1 MKISTNYAKKF
12 TCPRCGLRCYEG
24 IETCP
29 DCGLVFSRLEIAT
42 NKDAKQKMRRH
53 DHDFIIMTSKLP
65 SDVSRTK
72 LILYTIFFGVFGG
85 HCFYVGRYWRGATFL
100 TTFIAMFL
108 MVVFNSSLA
117 AIGNGAL
124 LGVLST
130 ILGFIMLMWPWDI
143 FMVVLKKFKVPIA
156 IDLESNGQNN
166 SAKKSADV
174 QSKINA
180 DENTIKEDTT
190 ETKEGEK

>member
-130 ILGFIMLMWPWDI
+130 LLGFIMLMWPWDI

-174 QSKINA
+174 QSKINS

-190 ETKEGEK
+190 QTKEGEK

>member
-130 ILGFIMLMWPWDI
+130 ILGLIMLMWPWDI

-174 QSKINA
+174 QSKINS
-180 DENTIKEDTT
+180 DDNTIKEDTT
-190 ETKEGEK
+190 QTKEGEK

>member
-130 ILGFIMLMWPWDI
+130 TLGLIMLMWPWDI

-174 QSKINA
+174 QSKINS

-190 ETKEGEK
+190 QTKEGEK

>member
-174 QSKINA
+174 QSKINS
-180 DENTIKEDTT
+180 DDNTIKEDTT

>member
-174 QSKINA
+174 QSKINS

-190 ETKEGEK
+190 QTKEGEK

>member
-156 IDLESNGQNN
+156 IDLESNGQNKP
-166 SAKKSADV
+166 AKKSVDLK
-174 QSKINA
+174 SIINS

-190 ETKEGEK
+190 QTKEGEK

>member
-100 TTFIAMFL
+100 TTFIAMLL

-130 ILGFIMLMWPWDI
+130 ILGLIMLMWPWDI

-174 QSKINA
+174 QSKINS
-180 DENTIKEDTT
+180 DDNTIKENTPQ
-190 ETKEGEK
+190 TKEGEK

>member
-65 SDVSRTK
+65 SDVSRAK

-108 MVVFNSSLA
+108 LVVFNSSLA
-117 AIGNGAL
+117 AIGNGSL

-130 ILGFIMLMWPWDI
+130 ILGLIMLMWPWDI

-174 QSKINA
+174 QSKINS
-180 DENTIKEDTT
+180 DDNTIKENTT
-190 ETKEGEK
+190 QTKEGEK

>member
-85 HCFYVGRYWRGATFL
+85 HYFYVGRYWRGATFL

-174 QSKINA
+174 QSKINS
-180 DENTIKEDTT
+180 DDNTIKEDTT

>member
-130 ILGFIMLMWPWDI
+130 TLGLIMLMWPWDI

-166 SAKKSADV
+166 SAKKSVDLK
-174 QSKINA
+174 STINS

-190 ETKEGEK
+190 QTKEGEK

>member
-174 QSKINA
+174 QSKINS
-180 DENTIKEDTT
+180 DDNTIKKDTT
-190 ETKEGEK
+190 QTKEGEK

>member
-108 MVVFNSSLA
+108 LVVFNSSLA
-117 AIGNGAL
+117 VIGNGAL

-130 ILGFIMLMWPWDI
+130 ILGLIMLMWPWDI

-174 QSKINA
+174 QSKINS
-180 DENTIKEDTT
+180 DDNTIKENTPQ
-190 ETKEGEK
+190 TKEGEK

>member
-1 MKISTNYAKKF
+1 
-12 TCPRCGLRCYEG
+12 
-24 IETCP
+24 
-29 DCGLVFSRLEIAT
+29 
-42 NKDAKQKMRRH
+42 MRRH

-174 QSKINA
+174 QSKINS
-180 DENTIKEDTT
+180 DDNTIKKDTT
-190 ETKEGEK
+190 QTKEGEK

>member
-174 QSKINA
+174 QSKINS